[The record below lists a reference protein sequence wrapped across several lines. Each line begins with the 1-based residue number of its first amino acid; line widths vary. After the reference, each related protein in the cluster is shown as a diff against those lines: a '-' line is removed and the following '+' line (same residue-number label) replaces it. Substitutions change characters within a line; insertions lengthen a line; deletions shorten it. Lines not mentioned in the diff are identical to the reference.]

1 MPRARPAGKDSA
13 ISRPIATTAA
23 AHAPAVRVLPRR
35 LVAAG
40 GTLAVAV
47 AVLALALQWTGI
59 GGAGIIAG
67 GAVLGILAP
76 QGVTLR
82 GRAFRAPAMSP
93 VFVLPAGAVAVASD
107 ARELVKRALDVAIAI
122 VALVLLAPLFTLI
135 ALAVALCDGGPVLY
149 SQWRVG
155 RGGETFRMLKF
166 RSMRVD
172 AERTWNEH
180 PGAKYPDDERVT
192 AVGRLLRRA
201 SLDELPQLLHVL
213 SGRMS
218 IVGPRPLPIYE
229 APAVPDSAVCRW
241 AVRPGLT
248 CSWQVGGRSDVEWD
262 ERMGMD
268 RGYAEDWSLSGDLSL
283 ILRTVGAVISGRGAY

>member
-1 MPRARPAGKDSA
+1 M
-13 ISRPIATTAA
+13 
-23 AHAPAVRVLPRR
+23 
-35 LVAAG
+35 
-40 GTLAVAV
+40 
-47 AVLALALQWTGI
+47 
-59 GGAGIIAG
+59 
-67 GAVLGILAP
+67 
-76 QGVTLR
+76 
-82 GRAFRAPAMSP
+82 
-93 VFVLPAGAVAVASD
+93 
-107 ARELVKRALDVAIAI
+107 AIAI

-229 APAVPDSAVCRW
+229 APAVPDWATARW
-241 AVRPGLT
+241 AVKPGLT
-248 CSWQVGGRSDVEWD
+248 CTWQVSGRSDLSWE
-262 ERMGMD
+262 ERMRLDGA
-268 RGYAEDWSLSGDLSL
+268 YADAWSVGSDLGL
-283 ILRTVGAVISGRGAY
+283 VLRTVRAVASGRGAY